1 MKKMVDCF
9 LPMAG
14 QEELKRTLEGLK
26 GQDIVNRIIIL
37 QSGEPVAVEGVDG
50 VLTIDTLKSSDTMR
64 KVAEAAEAP
73 FTLLYMKEQY
83 MEIGLYALERMTGIA
98 QCTHAGMVYADH
110 YKISAE
116 GIRSESPVIDY
127 QKGSLR
133 DDFDFGSVL
142 FFRTDALK
150 AAAGKM
156 TSHYQ
161 AAGFYDLRLKLSQCE
176 ELVHI
181 NENLYSEVELDN
193 RKTGE
198 KLFDYVDPRNRA
210 SQIEMEQACT
220 EHLEEIGGYL
230 APKFEP
236 VDFNQEAFE
245 YEATI
250 MIPVRNRI
258 RTIRD
263 AIDSALS
270 QKTNFKYNVF
280 VVENG
285 PEFHSTD
292 GTTEAI
298 EEYKSDERLIHLIPT
313 RRDIGVGGAWNMATH
328 HPKCGRFIVQLDSDD
343 VYSDENT
350 LQKFVDAFHE
360 QQCAM
365 VIGSYMLT
373 DIDKNMLPPG
383 KIDHREWTPDNGRNN
398 ALRINGLG
406 APRGFFTPVIRTVN
420 LPNVNYGEDYALG
433 LAISRHYQIG
443 RIYDVLYC
451 CRRWDDNSDAALSIE
466 KENRNNTYKDRVR
479 TWELQARIAMNK

>member
-1 MKKMVDCF
+1 
-9 LPMAG
+9 MAG
-14 QEELKRTLEGLK
+14 REELKRTLEGLQ
-26 GQDIVNRIIIL
+26 GQDIVNRVIIL
-37 QSGEPVAVEGVDG
+37 QADEPTTVEGVDG
-50 VLTIDTLKSSDTMR
+50 VLAIDTLKSSDTMR

-73 FTLLYMKEQY
+73 YTLLYMKEQY
-83 MEIGLYALERMTGIA
+83 MEIGLYALERMVGIA

-116 GIRSESPVIDY
+116 GIRSEAPVIDY

-142 FFRTDALK
+142 LFRTDALK
-150 AAAGKM
+150 TAAGK
-156 TSHYQ
+156 TTAHYQ

-220 EHLEEIGGYL
+220 EHLKAIGGYL
-230 APKFEP
+230 APQFES

-270 QKTNFKYNVF
+270 QKTDFKYNVF

-298 EEYKSDERLIHLIPT
+298 EEYKADERLVHLIPT
-313 RRDIGVGGAWNMATH
+313 RRDIGVGGAWNMAAH

-406 APRGFFTPVIRTVN
+406 APRGFFTPVVRAIN

-433 LAISRHYQIG
+433 LAISRRYQIG